1 MLKKS
6 EVMSERGGRECAWI
20 PPLGAIRPLGE
31 GIKGEAVCFLT
42 QKCLPF
48 LYRAKYFQGK
58 KVNGEIEIRVE
69 QVGWSGVFIAVTLT
83 FSIAG
88 AVPRSSRR
96 PSFYVGLMNQNYQK
110 NPGLYLGVSL
120 NCRII

>member
-1 MLKKS
+1 MP
-6 EVMSERGGRECAWI
+6 GY

-31 GIKGEAVCFLT
+31 GRKGKAVCILT

-48 LYRAKYFQGK
+48 LHRAKYFQGK

-83 FSIAG
+83 FAIAG
-88 AVPRSSRR
+88 AIPRSNLR
-96 PSFYVGLMNQNYQK
+96 PQSYVAIMNQDYQK
-110 NPGLYLGVSL
+110 NPGLFLGVSL
-120 NCRII
+120 NPRII